1 MDARILVSLIIVVI
15 AILCGVWSFIKLP
28 NKIKINNVK
37 EWLKIAVVEAEKN
50 LGSGTGQLKLRQVYN
65 LAITK
70 FPWIGQLIKFET
82 FSEWVDEALVWMR
95 DELSKNDA
103 IKNYIE

>member
-1 MDARILVSLIIVVI
+1 MLY
-15 AILCGVWSFIKLP
+15 P
-28 NKIKINNVK
+28 NKVKINTVK

-70 FPWIGQLIKFET
+70 FPWIGQIIKFET

>member
-15 AILCGVWSFIKLP
+15 AILCGVWSFIKLA
-28 NKIKINNVK
+28 NKVKINNVK

-103 IKNYIE
+103 IKNYIK

>member
-15 AILCGVWSFIKLP
+15 AIFCGVWSFIKLP